1 MSEVVK
7 EFKNSVE
14 KSISFYK
21 EELKGVRTGRASVA
35 MFENIKVDYYG
46 TPTPLTGVASL
57 SAPEPRL
64 VTISP
69 WDASQIAA
77 IEKAIQNSQMGFNP
91 SNDGKII
98 RVPFPQL
105 TEERRKELV
114 KIVKKMGEDAKVAI
128 RNERRDA
135 NDKIKKQEKDKEISE
150 DNAKKLQDDVQKV
163 TDDAVKKIDDITAL
177 KEKEVMEI

>member
-69 WDASQIAA
+69 WDASQIPA
-77 IEKAIQNSQMGFNP
+77 IEKAIQNCHQMMAKLSAFL
-91 SNDGKII
+91 SHSLQKK
-98 RVPFPQL
+98 
-105 TEERRKELV
+105 EEKSL
-114 KIVKKMGEDAKVAI
+114 
-128 RNERRDA
+128 
-135 NDKIKKQEKDKEISE
+135 
-150 DNAKKLQDDVQKV
+150 
-163 TDDAVKKIDDITAL
+163 L
-177 KEKEVMEI
+177 K